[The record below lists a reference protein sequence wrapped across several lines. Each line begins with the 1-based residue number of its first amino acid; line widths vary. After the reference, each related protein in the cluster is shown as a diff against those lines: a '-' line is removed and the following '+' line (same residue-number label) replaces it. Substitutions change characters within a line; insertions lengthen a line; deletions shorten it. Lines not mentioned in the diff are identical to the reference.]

1 MTGGLHSAEPHS
13 GGLPSGGLHD
23 AARAALS
30 AYGLADAPFTEI
42 STSFNTV
49 LRVDTPHGPRLLRV
63 GPHRGVHRPGVAEAE
78 RDLLEMLA
86 SRGVRV
92 PRVLPTDDGAA
103 SVTVEVPDLPGP
115 RRCMLLEW
123 VPGDPVRRPCTVPQ
137 ATELGRLSAELHD
150 LAPPALL
157 LPPGV
162 LDGRDALAFAAPD
175 LLDTA
180 GPAAPVLRA
189 AHTRAQDAV
198 DGLWESRAGS
208 GTAAR
213 VLHGDLTQ
221 ANVVTTGGPGAE
233 QGTEGPPRLVPI
245 DFQDLLWGHVEQDL
259 AISLL
264 RLARDD
270 ETGERCAAFRAGYET
285 VRPWPPLEASLL
297 TDLFA
302 ARRLQLVNINLVMD
316 TAGSRLG
323 VDLHLAA
330 LRRYADGAAPV
341 GQERA
346 AIDAVSGAAPA
357 PAARARARRPHP

>member
-1 MTGGLHSAEPHS
+1 MP
-13 GGLPSGGLHD
+13 GGLHD
-23 AARAALS
+23 AARAALR
-30 AYGLADAPFTEI
+30 AYGLDDAPFTEV
-42 STSFNTV
+42 STSFNTA
-49 LRVDTPHGPRLLRV
+49 LRVEAPQGPRLLRV

-78 RDLLEMLA
+78 RDLLDLLA

-92 PRVLPTDDGAA
+92 PRVLPADDGAA

-115 RRCMLLEW
+115 RCCMLLEW
-123 VPGDPVRRPCTVPQ
+123 VPGEPVPRPCTVAQ
-137 ATELGRLSAELHD
+137 AADLGRLSAQLHD
-150 LAPPALL
+150 VAPPALL

-162 LDGRDALAFAAPD
+162 LDGRDALAFATPD

-180 GPAAPVLRA
+180 GHAAPVLRA
-189 AHTRAQDAV
+189 AHARAQDAV

-221 ANVVTTGGPGAE
+221 ANVVTAAGPHPE
-233 QGTEGPPRLVPI
+233 QGTDGTPRLVPI
-245 DFQDLLWGHVEQDL
+245 DFQDLLWGHLEQDL

-264 RLARDD
+264 RLSRDD
-270 ETGERCAAFRAGYET
+270 ETGERCAAFRTGYET
-285 VRPWPPLEASLL
+285 VRPWPPLDAGLL

-302 ARRLQLVNINLVMD
+302 ARRLQLVNLNLVMD
-316 TAGSRLG
+316 TAGSRMG

-330 LRRYADGAAPV
+330 LRRYADGTGPV

-346 AIDAVSGAAPA
+346 AIDAVVRAAAPA
-357 PAARARARRPHP
+357 PAARAPARRRRP